1 MPPSEALLK
10 SVQDTKA
17 TYRQLGNS
25 GLRVSVPIF
34 GCMSFGDPQWQ
45 PWVIDEEAAL
55 PLLEAAYKMGV
66 NTWDT
71 ANMYSNGKSE
81 EIIGKALE
89 KYNIPAT
96 RWSS

>member
-45 PWVIDEEAAL
+45 PWVIDEEAVRL
-55 PLLEAAYKMGV
+55 SLSTLFSLGV
-66 NTWDT
+66 L
-71 ANMYSNGKSE
+71 YSGS
-81 EIIGKALE
+81 
-89 KYNIPAT
+89 
-96 RWSS
+96 